1 MKYATFMQNHLELC
15 KFVTYISFYL
25 NIKNMQNKKN
35 NNQSLRITRNVD
47 ISEYYS
53 TVEKM

>member
-25 NIKNMQNKKN
+25 NIQNMQNKKIN
-35 NNQSLRITRNVD
+35 NHRIYELRET
-47 ISEYYS
+47 S
-53 TVEKM
+53 TYQNIIPL